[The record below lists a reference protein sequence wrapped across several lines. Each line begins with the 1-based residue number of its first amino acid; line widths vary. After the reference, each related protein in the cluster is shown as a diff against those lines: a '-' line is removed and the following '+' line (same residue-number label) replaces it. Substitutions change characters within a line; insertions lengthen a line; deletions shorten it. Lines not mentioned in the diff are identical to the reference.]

1 MNIVHVT
8 IPQARMINAI
18 DSENSWVEISPKK
31 RRTAEVLEKKGF
43 FEVHR
48 DVSGKICMVRKIRD
62 CPVWYKRQDITKA
75 INFD

>member
-18 DSENSWVEISPKK
+18 VKESGDENSWVEISPND

-48 DVSGKICMVRKIRD
+48 DVSGKICMVRKVKD
-62 CPVWYKRQDITKA
+62 CPVY
-75 INFD
+75 